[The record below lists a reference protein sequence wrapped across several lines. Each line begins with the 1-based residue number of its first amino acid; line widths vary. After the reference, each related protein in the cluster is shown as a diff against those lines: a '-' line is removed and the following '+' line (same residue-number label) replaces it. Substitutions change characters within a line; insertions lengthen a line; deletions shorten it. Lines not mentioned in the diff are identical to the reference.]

1 MVLVLYVNQIGR
13 KLRTA
18 SLIEAV
24 SDQIRQKLDEL
35 YPERLTK
42 QHDSPRVLCAP
53 RSGVLLHIDRT
64 PLIDVARRAHVE
76 LEVLPALGDFV
87 TAGAPT
93 ILDATEPREKQP

>member
-1 MVLVLYVNQIGR
+1 MMLVLYVNQIGR

-42 QHDSPRVLCAP
+42 QHDFPSVRGAAP
-53 RSGVLLHIDRT
+53 
-64 PLIDVARRAHVE
+64 P
-76 LEVLPALGDFV
+76 
-87 TAGAPT
+87 
-93 ILDATEPREKQP
+93 